1 MFCQIIMSNS
11 QRMIHGAGKTKEETK
26 ITGSNWH
33 LETDVEPTNTNISH
47 RVEKAIWRET
57 KGNHHIICKACL
69 KKLFQQEKIN

>member
-1 MFCQIIMSNS
+1 MSNN
-11 QRMIHGAGKTKEETK
+11 QRMIHGAGKTKETK

-69 KKLFQQEKIN
+69 KKLSQQEKIN